1 MSKKV
6 SDVWSIIYHMKLFSA
21 YDIGDPWTN
30 KLAWAVDGPVDG
42 PWLQRYHKQIL
53 SATIKMDICIS
64 NTWWNK
70 TRIFLRTNEN
80 MSHIIWHFIL
90 QQLLGPNSKGG
101 HIIIVSRTLQCIW
114 KFSSRA
120 RRKSSH
126 NVCTY
131 EDFIMI
137 RG

>member
-53 SATIKMDICIS
+53 SASIKMEFFIS
-64 NTWWNK
+64 YTWCNK
-70 TRIFLRTNEN
+70 TGIFLQKNEN
-80 MSHIIWHFIL
+80 ESL
-90 QQLLGPNSKGG
+90 D
-101 HIIIVSRTLQCIW
+101 T
-114 KFSSRA
+114 FSSA
-120 RRKSSH
+120 TVDL
-126 NVCTY
+126 NIPY
-131 EDFIMI
+131 Q
-137 RG
+137 